1 MSQIR
6 SKLST
11 ACSIAVFAAV
21 LLFAAVALC
30 FDFTYDLNDD
40 STIRDIVSGMY
51 TGVPDGHNAQT
62 LYPLGWILA
71 LCYRMLPEVPWFA
84 CLLIAL
90 AAGSVAVL
98 FCAVLK
104 RIPYVK
110 ARISSGILM
119 AIGFAGLWIYEL
131 VFVQYTAVAGLLM
144 AAAAVLIFEKRDL
157 SAGILALVSCNL
169 RSEMML
175 FLVPLLIVAVAI
187 RYLSD
192 RESITRRTL
201 MIYAAVILV
210 IGASFAADAAA
221 YADEGWSSFRRFF
234 DARTTVYDYTGVPSY
249 DENKELYDR
258 LGAGPATAELLDN
271 YNFELSEAIDADFM
285 ESAASYAKA
294 HEPLSPGRKLYLA
307 CYTYGYRFV
316 HGEEILWD
324 ALLLATYLFCYHLV
338 ARKKDARAAL
348 LTLGLFALRSV
359 LWIFLLYMGRIPE
372 RITHPFYLTEW
383 ILLLGILLHFALLT
397 GMTRPNRRML
407 AGLLILIAICGL
419 ALNGAKTVQ
428 EYKSREERN
437 AKWDTLRDAMAADD
451 AHFYLLDVY
460 STVAYSEKMFTGEA
474 PAYRNYDCMGG
485 WIVKSPAAAEK
496 RARYGFT
503 SAAEGLLS
511 GKAYFVSDHTK
522 SERDPGFIREYFAEI
537 GKHVRID
544 AVKDVS
550 DFTIYQ
556 VIEE

>member
-11 ACSIAVFAAV
+11 ACSLAAVIAV
-21 LLFAAVALC
+21 LLLAAVFLC

-40 STIRDIVSGMY
+40 STIRDIASGMY
-51 TGVPDGHNAQT
+51 TGTPDGHNAQM
-62 LYPLGWILA
+62 LYPLGWLLA
-71 LCYRMLPEVPWFA
+71 LCYRMLPAVPWFA

-90 AAGSVAVL
+90 TAVSITVLIWAG
-98 FCAVLK
+98 LK
-104 RIPYVK
+104 RILYAKKRLLFGV
-110 ARISSGILM
+110 LM
-119 AIGFAGLWIYEL
+119 ALGFAGLWIYEM
-131 VFVQYTAVAGLLM
+131 VFVQYTAVTGLCMM
-144 AAAAVLIFEKRDL
+144 AATVLVLEKKDL
-157 SAGILALVSCNL
+157 PAGALSLVSCNL

-175 FLVPLLIVAVAI
+175 FLVPLLIVAAAI
-187 RYLSD
+187 RFLSD

-201 MIYAAVILV
+201 LIYAAVILV
-210 IGASFAADAAA
+210 IGAFFAADAAA
-221 YADEGWSSFRRFF
+221 YADAGWSSFRRFF
-234 DARTTVYDYTGVPSY
+234 DARTTVYDYAGVPSY

-258 LGAGPATAELLDN
+258 LGAGPATVRLLDN
-271 YNFELSEAIDADFM
+271 YNFELSDAIDADFM
-285 ESAASYAKA
+285 ESVAVYAKA
-294 HEPLSPGRKLYLA
+294 HEPLSFGRKLYLA

-324 ALLLATYLFCYHLV
+324 ALLLATYLFCYHLA
-338 ARKKDARAAL
+338 ARKKDAKAAL

-383 ILLLGILLHFALLT
+383 ILLLGILLHFELLS

-407 AGLLILIAICGL
+407 AGLLLLIGVCGL

-437 AKWDTLRDAMAADD
+437 AKWDTLRDAMRADE

-460 STVAYSEKMFTGEA
+460 STVAYSEKMFTDE
-474 PAYRNYDCMGG
+474 PNTYHNYDCMGG
-485 WIVKSPAAAEK
+485 WFVKSPASAEK
-496 RARYGFT
+496 RARFGFST
-503 SAAEGLLS
+503 AAEGLLS

-522 SERDPGFIREYFAEI
+522 PERDPAFIRDFFAET

-544 AVKDVS
+544 AVKEVS

-556 VIEE
+556 IIEE